1 VRSLLHFSQAYAEVT
16 VHHLLLVLLF
26 ALLQACAE
34 EAPPPPMVEVVVDT
48 VVLDPYQPKA
58 SFVGRLHARDDVSIQ
73 AKVSGYLLAHSF
85 KEGEVVTAGDLLYEI
100 DPAEFEAQMARASAD
115 LAKSRAQQAV
125 ADRNYRRGEELLP
138 AGNISAS
145 EMDQLTANKLDADAS
160 VQSAKARVKTADVNL
175 SYTRILAPIT
185 GRIGRNKFSIGD
197 LVGPNSGTLT
207 TLVSVDPIQVLFQL
221 SEAQYVT
228 NIVQRMGSENTQTL
242 ADSDKSKLRVLLEL
256 TNRQFYPE
264 VGQIDYVGNRISEDT
279 GTLEA
284 RALIP
289 NPHGHLYPGQ
299 YVRVVL
305 ESEILLE
312 ALFLPQAAVQA
323 DQQGNFVL
331 IVENELVQ
339 RRNVIL
345 GERVDDQVVAQQGV
359 EEGDLVIV
367 RGLQQV
373 RPGQAVTTT
382 QLPASE
388 D

>member
-1 VRSLLHFSQAYAEVT
+1 MG
-16 VHHLLLVLLF
+16 
-26 ALLQACAE
+26 LLQACADDP
-34 EAPPPPMVEVVVDT
+34 PPPPMVEVVVDT

-73 AKVSGYLLAHSF
+73 ARVSGYLLAHSF
-85 KEGEVVTAGDLLYEI
+85 KEGEVVNAGDLLYQI
-100 DPAEFEAQMARASAD
+100 DPAEFEAQMARARAD
-115 LAKSRAQQAV
+115 LAKARANQAV
-125 ADRNYRRGEELLP
+125 ADRNYHRGEELLP
-138 AGNISAS
+138 DGNISAS

-160 VQSAKARVKTADVNL
+160 VESAKANIKTAQVNL
-175 SYTRILAPIT
+175 SFTRILAPIT
-185 GRIGRNKFSIGD
+185 GRIGRNKFSTGD

-228 NIVQRMGSENTQTL
+228 NVVQRIGSESTQAL
-242 ADSDKSKLRVLLEL
+242 ADSDMSDLRVLLEL

-264 VGQIDYVGNRISEDT
+264 VGHIDYVANRISEDT

-289 NPHGHLYPGQ
+289 NPYGHLVPGQ

-305 ESEILLE
+305 ESETLIE
-312 ALFLPQAAVQA
+312 ALFVPQAAVQA

-331 IVENELVQ
+331 LVENGVVR
-339 RRNVIL
+339 RRNVVL
-345 GERVDDQVVAQQGV
+345 AERVDDRVVARQGV
-359 EEGDLVIV
+359 EEGDVVIV

-373 RPGQAVTTT
+373 RPGQPVTTT
-382 QLPASE
+382 PMPDSE